1 MLSSFKASLVF
12 SFLKATNIEN
22 IKSCITC
29 IKYDKRI
36 VCTCGLDD

>member
-22 IKSCITC
+22 IKSWTC
-29 IKYDKRI
+29 IKYDKRF
-36 VCTCGLDD
+36 VCTRGLDD